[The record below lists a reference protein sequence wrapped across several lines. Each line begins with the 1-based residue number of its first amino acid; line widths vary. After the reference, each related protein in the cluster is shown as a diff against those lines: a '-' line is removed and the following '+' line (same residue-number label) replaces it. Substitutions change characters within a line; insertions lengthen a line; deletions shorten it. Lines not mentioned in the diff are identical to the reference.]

1 MQKDLVAVVSA
12 LLIISG
18 GVGFAAEGDK
28 VLAKVGEETI
38 TLQEFTQMLPMLSV
52 FNLPGDSE
60 AGKRKLLETLVN
72 QLLFAREAIR
82 MGLDQTSL
90 VKAGLNQARTN
101 ILAQAYINQ
110 RTQGISIGDKEVRA
124 FFESHRGEFQGKEM
138 KDVEV
143 QIKAKLLQEATGDL
157 IKKAKTELW
166 RREKVVLDE
175 QLLKQ
180 VEVPQRS
187 MVNP

>member
-1 MQKDLVAVVSA
+1 MQKGLVAVVSA

-18 GVGFAAEGDK
+18 GVAFAAESDK

-38 TLQEFTQMLPMLSV
+38 MLQEFTEMLPMLSA
-52 FNLPGDSE
+52 FNLPGGSE

-82 MGLDQTSL
+82 MGLDQDL
-90 VKAGLNQARTN
+90 QVKAKLKQVRMN
-101 ILAQAYINQ
+101 ILAQEYMKHRAQ
-110 RTQGISIGDKEVRA
+110 EVSIGDKEVRA
-124 FFESHRGEFQGKEM
+124 FFESHRGEFQGKEL
-138 KDVEV
+138 KEVEG
-143 QIKAKLLQEATGDL
+143 QIKAKLLQDGMSDL
-157 IKKAKTELW
+157 IKKMKTELW
-166 RREKVVLDE
+166 QRTKVVIDE

-187 MVNP
+187 TVNP